1 MGQILLKFDNQLK
14 QSEIVIPLTN
24 SSVEEAGDNYV
35 YNKQGIQQTSIYGI
49 LTPLIQINNIVVD
62 FLDVESFSLKSIG
75 PLPSVQLTVKDRY
88 NLTSILD
95 TPGSDNKL
103 RVQILPQFDD
113 AYKKINLTFY
123 ISKINIS
130 GETIDVTGVY
140 KSADLMSSKF
150 KCLGELSTYEL
161 CEKIAKETQLGF
173 ATNVEEISD
182 KRYMYC
188 NYISYNELLNNEIRS
203 SASDATHIYDWW
215 VDLWNNIN
223 LVNIYE
229 RYNTIDPEE
238 ELQIWVSGQ
247 QGTMLEGVKVQPHKI
262 TANLNNHPT
271 DGQMELKVDHYD
283 IVNKPGAQVSGGTD
297 KVYSVYMV
305 DLGEYKDTLIQD
317 GDVKKDIFIN
327 CEYLGEVYGEYNYLL
342 AEVCRDAYLQKMGI
356 ESVKVTIKTP
366 LLALMR
372 GHKVNFTWYTNN
384 SQYDRRLKGYEEL
397 GLKEKEIKTVFPL
410 NDDIPEDEIKYDP
423 TYGDFVIDK
432 SISGQY
438 MITGCDISYSNGE
451 WEYEL
456 TLNRPISHKPKILD
470 EEKLNKE

>member
-1 MGQILLKFDNQLK
+1 MSQILLKFDNQLK

-75 PLPSVQLTVKDRY
+75 PLPTVQLTVRDRY
-88 NLTSILD
+88 GLTRVLD
-95 TPGSDNKL
+95 TPGNDNML
-103 RVQILPQFDD
+103 RIQILPQFDD

-130 GETIDVTGVY
+130 EEIIDVTGIY
-140 KSADLMSSKF
+140 KSADLTSSKF

-173 ATNVEEISD
+173 ATNIEGTPD

-188 NYISYNELLNNEIRS
+188 NYISYNDLLNNEIRTA
-203 SASDATHIYDWW
+203 ASDATHIYDWW

-283 IVNKPGAQVSGGTD
+283 IVNKPGSQVSGGTD
-297 KVYSVYMV
+297 KVYSTYMI
-305 DLGEYKDTLIQD
+305 DLNEYKDTLIQD
-317 GDVKKDIFIN
+317 GDAKKDIFVN

-342 AEVCRDAYLQKMGI
+342 AEMCRDAYLQKMGT
-356 ESVKVTIKTP
+356 ESIKVTIKTP

-372 GHKVNFTWYTNN
+372 GHKVNFTWYIND
-384 SQYDRRLKGYEEL
+384 SQFNYRTDNFEKM
-397 GLKEKEIKTVFPL
+397 GLIDKDVNTPTPL
-410 NDDIPEDEIKYDP
+410 NDNVPEKDILYNQA
-423 TYGDFVIDK
+423 YGDFIIDK

-456 TLNRPISHKPKILD
+456 TLNRPLSHKPKILD